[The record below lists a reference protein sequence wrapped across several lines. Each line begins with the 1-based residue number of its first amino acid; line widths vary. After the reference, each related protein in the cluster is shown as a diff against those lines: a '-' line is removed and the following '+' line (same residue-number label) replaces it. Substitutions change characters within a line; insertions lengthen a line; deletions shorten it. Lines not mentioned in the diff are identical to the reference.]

1 MSKGSRRPSPSAAGR
16 SPGELG
22 AGLHSASAEGRLE
35 AGRGRL
41 KDKAVE
47 LLKILEHNPYE
58 SPPPHE
64 KLKGDL
70 TGACSRRI
78 SVQHRHVYQI
88 HDKQKT
94 VKIIR
99 LWTHYE

>member
-1 MSKGSRRPSPSAAGR
+1 MRQEDRLVTWKLVYTRQAQKDAKKLAAAG
-16 SPGELG
+16 
-22 AGLHSASAEGRLE
+22 
-35 AGRGRL
+35 L
-41 KDKAVE
+41 KEKAVE
-47 LLKILEHNPYE
+47 LLEILERNPYKT
-58 SPPPHE
+58 PPPYE

-78 SVQHRHVYQI
+78 NIQHRLIYQVLE
-88 HDKQKT
+88 KEKA

>member
-1 MSKGSRRPSPSAAGR
+1 MRQEDRLVIWKLVYTRQAQKDAKKLTAAG
-16 SPGELG
+16 
-22 AGLHSASAEGRLE
+22 
-35 AGRGRL
+35 L
-41 KDKAVE
+41 KDQAVG
-47 LLKILEHNPYE
+47 LLEILERNPFE
-58 SPPPHE
+58 TPPPYE

-78 SVQHRHVYQI
+78 NVQHRLVYQVLE
-88 HDKQKT
+88 KEKT

>member
-1 MSKGSRRPSPSAAGR
+1 MSWKLVYTRQAQKDAKKLAAAG
-16 SPGELG
+16 
-22 AGLHSASAEGRLE
+22 
-35 AGRGRL
+35 L
-41 KDKAVE
+41 KDRAVE
-47 LLKILEHNPYE
+47 LLKILERSPYE
-58 SPPPHE
+58 SPPPYE

-78 SVQHRHVYQI
+78 SVQHRLVYQI
-88 HDKQKT
+88 LDKQKT

>member
-1 MSKGSRRPSPSAAGR
+1 MRQEDRLVTWKLVYTRQAQKDAKKLAAAG
-16 SPGELG
+16 
-22 AGLHSASAEGRLE
+22 
-35 AGRGRL
+35 L
-41 KDKAVE
+41 KGKAVE
-47 LLKILEHNPYE
+47 LLEILERNPYE
-58 SPPPHE
+58 TPPPYE

-78 SVQHRHVYQI
+78 SVQHRLVYQVLEKEKI
-88 HDKQKT
+88 